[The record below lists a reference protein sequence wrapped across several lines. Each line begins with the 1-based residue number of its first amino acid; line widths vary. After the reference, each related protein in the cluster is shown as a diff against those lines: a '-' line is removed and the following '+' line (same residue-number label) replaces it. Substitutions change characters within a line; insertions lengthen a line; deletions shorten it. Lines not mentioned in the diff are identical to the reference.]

1 MTNRE
6 SQRDKQD
13 VYGFQNQSKLY
24 DDIRPEYP
32 AELIDYVIDYVNS
45 RRAASFLENNDRGPT
60 INSRAL
66 DIACGTGLFTRKLA
80 PYFKEVYGTDCSWK
94 QLEVAKKRD
103 TGNQHYAK

>member
-32 AELIDYVIDYVNS
+32 AELIDYVIDYVTS
-45 RRAASFLENNDRGPT
+45 RRAASFLENNDRGPI

-80 PYFKEVYGTDCSWK
+80 PYFKEVYGIDCSWK